1 MTCTCGRSWNHC
13 RNCGRKSLQYRK
25 SRSKDRTIEIGRQ
38 VSVYFCQPCGAY
50 TDEATECK
58 ADNINQPNPNFVKEI
73 KQGKSISV
81 DNRPQF
87 VLKPG
92 TEEYYEAFRI
102 RFDELAGDPRKRGN
116 LSAKDAML
124 KEGWVIEFESESLP
138 VVVEQEEVKGTELTL
153 EQVIEKMKEESK

>member
-1 MTCTCGRSWNHC
+1 VVV
-13 RNCGRKSLQYRK
+13 RKC
-25 SRSKDRTIEIGRQ
+25 Q
-38 VSVYFCQPCGAY
+38 VCSNE
-50 TDEATECK
+50 THDLTECQAPPVMK
-58 ADNINQPNPNFVKEI
+58 AAPWSPGSPKPLAI
-73 KQGKSISV
+73 KPP

-138 VVVEQEEVKGTELTL
+138 VVVVEQEEVKGTELTL